1 MILNIP
7 TILTLLRIAS
17 IPVIMVVFYLP
28 IEDARLWCSLL
39 FIAASLTDWFDGF
52 LARRLNLQTAFGEF
66 LDPVADKLM
75 VVTILV
81 LIVQADPAVYIAI
94 PAAII
99 IGREVSV
106 ASLREWMAELGQRS
120 VVKVSW
126 VGKCKTGFQML
137 SIVCLLFNM
146 DLYGVP
152 IRTLGLVSIYIAAV
166 LTLWSM
172 WQYIQLALP
181 GFKNNS

>member
-7 TILTLLRIAS
+7 TILTLLRIAL

-28 IEDARLWCSLL
+28 IDDARLWCSLL
-39 FIAASLTDWFDGF
+39 FIVASLTDWFDGF

-66 LDPVADKLM
+66 LEPVADKLM
-75 VVTILV
+75 VVVILV
-81 LIVQADPAVYIAI
+81 LIVQADPVVYIAI

-126 VGKCKTGFQML
+126 IGKYKTGFQML
-137 SIVCLLFNM
+137 AILCLLFNM

-152 IRTLGLVSIYIAAV
+152 VRLVGLVAIYIAAI

-181 GFKNNS
+181 QFKK